1 MFPLSMLKVG
11 ALTCARATPTL
22 PSSRNADANNLF
34 MMLPSE
40 GWPHAW
46 IQPRSYGKQH
56 HGPLSMPFQEKEDK
70 REKDGSPAY
79 RRAIEKVKAF
89 RGIGAGRTLATMSQI
104 VVGLV
109 QPVFARGIED
119 VEVHGIFQSP
129 GLVRHVRRD
138 AQHFAGANDDLLA
151 IDGKLQRAFED
162 IGHLL
167 VVVVMQRHVRAFLH
181 QHARQHDFIADQHFA
196 ADEGIELLALHAFP
210 RDVLRFRRGAH
221 FFSPYNFA
229 ALSCRYRRA
238 SSTAFSS
245 VKAPSATSSASAA
258 ATAVRAERAAS
269 QKVSSAPTASL
280 NGKASDPN
288 MIFSGYSEIHCLRM
302 LFNSEG

>member
-1 MFPLSMLKVG
+1 ML
-11 ALTCARATPTL
+11 
-22 PSSRNADANNLF
+22 
-34 MMLPSE
+34 
-40 GWPHAW
+40 
-46 IQPRSYGKQH
+46 
-56 HGPLSMPFQEKEDK
+56 
-70 REKDGSPAY
+70 
-79 RRAIEKVKAF
+79 F
-89 RGIGAGRTLATMSQI
+89 RGKGTKEKRADLRSALGQSRKLGEVSGRAACRVLAAVPQI
-104 VVGLV
+104 VVCLV

-119 VEVHGIFQSP
+119 IEVHGIFQCP

-151 IDGKLQRAFED
+151 IDGKFQRAFED

-167 VVVVMQRHVRAFLH
+167 VVVVMQWHVRTSLH
-181 QHARQHDFIADQHFA
+181 EHARQHNFIADQHFA
-196 ADEGIELLALHAFP
+196 ADEGIELLALHVFP
-210 RDVLRFRRGAH
+210 REVLRFRRGAH

-288 MIFSGYSEIHCLRM
+288 MIFSGYSEIHCLRIF
-302 LFNSEG
+302 FNSEG

>member
-1 MFPLSMLKVG
+1 MLKVG
-11 ALTCARATPTL
+11 ALTCACATPTL
-22 PSSRNADANNLF
+22 PRSRKADANSLF

-40 GWPHAW
+40 GWPTHGFSHVAKVNNTMALCPCPFTRKGTNEKRVDRRP
-46 IQPRSYGKQH
+46 IGGQSRKLGRSAE
-56 HGPLSMPFQEKEDK
+56 SE
-70 REKDGSPAY
+70 
-79 RRAIEKVKAF
+79 
-89 RGIGAGRTLATMSQI
+89 AGWTLATVSQI

-109 QPVFARGIED
+109 QPVLARGIED
-119 VEVHGIFQSP
+119 VEVHRIFESP
-129 GLVRHVRRD
+129 GLVRHVRRY

-162 IGHLL
+162 VAHLL
-167 VVVVMQRHVRAFLH
+167 VVVVVQRHVRAFLH
-181 QHARQHDFIADQHFA
+181 EHARQHNFIADQHFA
-196 ADEGIELLALHAFP
+196 ADEGIELLPLHVFP

-221 FFSPYNFA
+221 FFSPYSFA

-238 SSTAFSS
+238 RSSVFSS

-302 LFNSEG
+302 FFNSEG

>member
-1 MFPLSMLKVG
+1 MFKVG

-22 PSSRNADANNLF
+22 PSSRNADANSLF

-56 HGPLSMPFQEKEDK
+56 HGHLSMPFRRKGTKEKRVDRRSIGGASRK
-70 REKDGSPAY
+70 LRRSP
-79 RRAIEKVKAF
+79 ESE
-89 RGIGAGRTLATMSQI
+89 AGRTLATVSQI

-119 VEVHGIFQSP
+119 VEVHGIFERP

-151 IDGKLQRAFED
+151 IDRKFQRAFED
-162 IGHLL
+162 VGHLL
-167 VVVVMQRHVRAFLH
+167 VVVVVQRHVRAFLH
-181 QHARQHDFIADQHFA
+181 EYARQHNFIANQHFA

-238 SSTAFSS
+238 SSAAFSS
-245 VKAPSATSSASAA
+245 LKAPSATSSASAA

-269 QKVSSAPTASL
+269 QNVSSAPTASL

-302 LFNSEG
+302 FFNSEG